1 MPTRSYG
8 WPQTTVHRW
17 TPLAWSGWTAVRGQS
32 TGCRRR
38 GDLTPPKTATASGT
52 GASNAVEFVDAVEQI
67 SRADRAHRK
76 TPRLRLLSS
85 TGRFGSVA
93 DACVVSMNCPARVEP
108 GDGQESVWDHPWSPR
123 IEPAC
128 RQLRV
133 CLARSRSRTP
143 CRGCESSKPVIRRT
157 TSSRRPTSPPTRS
170 SATMGRVGASGRGR
184 RATPRPEAQIG
195 SSRTPRGATRH
206 RIPTY
211 GELAGMVAFYP
222 ALMDA
227 CFVDDE
233 RARAAGRVLRR
244 LDYQ

>member
-1 MPTRSYG
+1 VPTRSYG

-93 DACVVSMNCPARVEP
+93 GACVVSINCPARVEP

-133 CLARSRSRTP
+133 VLGEVTIADTVSGLRVLETSHPPNHFFPSADITPDALIRSDGSSWCEWKGQARYPGPRRRSGRAERRVELPDTESRLMASWRGWSRSTQR
-143 CRGCESSKPVIRRT
+143 
-157 TSSRRPTSPPTRS
+157 
-170 SATMGRVGASGRGR
+170 
-184 RATPRPEAQIG
+184 
-195 SSRTPRGATRH
+195 
-206 RIPTY
+206 
-211 GELAGMVAFYP
+211 
-222 ALMDA
+222 
-227 CFVDDE
+227 
-233 RARAAGRVLRR
+233 
-244 LDYQ
+244 